1 MDDRNN
7 GLLIE
12 GFVQGSYDRMFG
24 AGKVEARHNPLT
36 SWSQATLSNSEHNFQ
51 DTHREVKR
59 TFEGLQHT
67 LYKEGGNDEL
77 LTDLSAVQD
86 RLTSATT
93 VDELGTAIIESRPV
107 LDQAFNQ

>member
-12 GFVQGSYDRMFG
+12 GLVQGSYDRMFG
-24 AGKVEARHNPLT
+24 PGKVEARHHPLT
-36 SWSQATLSNSEHNFQ
+36 SWAQATVSGSESNFQ
-51 DTHREVKR
+51 DTHRDLLR
-59 TFEGLQHT
+59 TFEAVQST

-77 LTDLSAVQD
+77 LTDLSAVEN
-86 RLTSATT
+86 RLTGATT

-107 LDQAFNQ
+107 LDRVFGR

>member
-24 AGKVEARHNPLT
+24 AGKVEARHHPLT
-36 SWSQATLSNSEHNFQ
+36 SWSQATVSGSQSNFQ
-51 DTHREVKR
+51 DTQRDVKR
-59 TFEGLQHT
+59 TVEELQST

-77 LTDLSAVQD
+77 LTELSAVEE

-93 VDELGTAIIESRPV
+93 VDELGTVIIESRPV
-107 LDQAFNQ
+107 LDQVFGR